1 MIYVYIFRSN
11 IDGLLR
17 VYQPADGK
25 QRSLLPQVEYS
36 REVSCQRQSTAE
48 KSIATGRLQYRSL
61 LPQVEYS
68 REVSCHRYST
78 ADKSPASGLL
88 QQRSLLSQ
96 TEYSR
101 EVF

>member
-1 MIYVYIFRSN
+1 MIYMYVYIFRSN

-68 REVSCHRYST
+68 TEVSCHR
-78 ADKSPASGLL
+78 
-88 QQRSLLSQ
+88 
-96 TEYSR
+96 
-101 EVF
+101 